1 MFERFCFLVMTGS
14 STAVVLRDTKKI
26 DDVPV
31 LVDALP
37 YLDSDYTE
45 SDRQMAV
52 QLIENE
58 CRVFRPV
65 KNYLQ
70 NMSSPDF
77 DVFLTP
83 CLIKEYIR
91 MSKKQLSI
99 SIFCRKSGEMQKLDM
114 SRYELSCPSTTGRQ
128 GDKTSWRK
136 AIRNAAAQNEHLL
149 LRNIN
154 LQLMDEY
161 APPVYLR
168 YNKELE
174 TMLHCEERELRRL
187 REEVMGI
194 HSKRRK
200 SQMEAGLK
208 LKSLEQSWVQ
218 MVTKN
223 YKMELACQELA
234 ADNEVL
240 AKKAKLVE

>member
-1 MFERFCFLVMTGS
+1 ME
-14 STAVVLRDTKKI
+14 STSMAVVPCITATVSRSEDAA
-26 DDVPV
+26 V

-45 SDRQMAV
+45 SDRQMAM
-52 QLIENE
+52 QMIEDE

-70 NMSSPDF
+70 NMSPPDF

-83 CLIKEYIR
+83 CLIKEHIR
-91 MSKKQLSI
+91 MSKKQ
-99 SIFCRKSGEMQKLDM
+99 EMPKLDM

-154 LQLMDEY
+154 LQLMDEH

-174 TMLHCEERELRRL
+174 TMLHCEEKELRKENLQL
-187 REEVMGI
+187 REEVMEI
-194 HSKRRK
+194 HSRRRK

-208 LKSLEQSWVQ
+208 LKDLEQNWVQ

-240 AKKAKLVE
+240 AKKAKLIS

>member
-1 MFERFCFLVMTGS
+1 MSVVDVRHVV
-14 STAVVLRDTKKI
+14 AVVSKSEDAT
-26 DDVPV
+26 V

-45 SDRQMAV
+45 SDRQMAM
-52 QLIENE
+52 QLIEDE
-58 CRVFRPV
+58 CRVLRPV

-70 NMSSPDF
+70 NMSPPDF

-83 CLIKEYIR
+83 CLIKEHIR
-91 MSKKQLSI
+91 MSKKQ
-99 SIFCRKSGEMQKLDM
+99 EMPKLDM

-136 AIRNAAAQNEHLL
+136 APTIVVQAIRNAAAQNEHLL

-154 LQLMDEY
+154 LQLMDEH

-174 TMLHCEERELRRL
+174 AMLHCEEKELRKL
-187 REEVMGI
+187 REEVMEI
-194 HSKRRK
+194 HSRRRK
-200 SQMEAGLK
+200 SQLEAGLK
-208 LKSLEQSWVQ
+208 LKDLEQNWVQ

-240 AKKAKLVE
+240 AKKAKLIS

>member
-1 MFERFCFLVMTGS
+1 MEITSMD
-14 STAVVLRDTKKI
+14 VVPHIADTVSKSE
-26 DDVPV
+26 DAAV

-45 SDRQMAV
+45 SDRQMAM
-52 QLIENE
+52 QLIEDE

-70 NMSSPDF
+70 NISPPDF

-83 CLIKEYIR
+83 CLIKEHIR
-91 MSKKQLSI
+91 MSKKQ
-99 SIFCRKSGEMQKLDM
+99 EMAKLDM

-128 GDKTSWRK
+128 GDKTSWKK

-154 LQLMDEY
+154 LQLMDEH

-174 TMLHCEERELRRL
+174 TMLHCEERELRKL
-187 REEVMGI
+187 REEVMEI
-194 HSKRRK
+194 HSRRRK

-208 LKSLEQSWVQ
+208 LKDLEQNWVQ

-234 ADNEVL
+234 ADNEML
-240 AKKAKLVE
+240 AKKAKLIS

>member
-1 MFERFCFLVMTGS
+1 MKAMEITSMAMVPHVAA
-14 STAVVLRDTKKI
+14 TASKSEDAAI
-26 DDVPV
+26 

-45 SDRQMAV
+45 SDRQMAM
-52 QLIENE
+52 QLIEDE
-58 CRVFRPV
+58 CRIFRPV

-70 NMSSPDF
+70 NMSPPDF

-83 CLIKEYIR
+83 CLIKEHIR
-91 MSKKQLSI
+91 MSKKQ
-99 SIFCRKSGEMQKLDM
+99 EMSKLDM

-154 LQLMDEY
+154 LQLMDEH

-168 YNKELE
+168 YNRGLE
-174 TMLHCEERELRRL
+174 TMLRCEEKELRKL
-187 REEVMGI
+187 REEVMEI
-194 HSKRRK
+194 HSRRRK
-200 SQMEAGLK
+200 SQMEAGMK
-208 LKSLEQSWVQ
+208 LKDLEQSWVQ

-223 YKMELACQELA
+223 YKMELACQDLA
-234 ADNEVL
+234 ADNEIL
-240 AKKAKLVE
+240 AKKAKLMS